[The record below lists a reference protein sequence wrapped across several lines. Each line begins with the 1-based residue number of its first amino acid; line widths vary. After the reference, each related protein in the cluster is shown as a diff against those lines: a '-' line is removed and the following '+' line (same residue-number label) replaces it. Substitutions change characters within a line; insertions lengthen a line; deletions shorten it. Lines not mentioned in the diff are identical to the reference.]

1 METTKNTIDK
11 RIVFGLILIVL
22 GSLFLLNSFNI
33 IDFYLPRIIFSFPFM
48 LFLAGII
55 ILVNSTKKVFGGIL
69 TAIGFLF
76 LLPKIFPSIHIEG
89 HVIIPVILI
98 GLGIYII
105 LKQRER
111 AARAEI
117 PVDQTSSMNK
127 DVIDDVAIFGG
138 GTKFIAS
145 ENFKG
150 GSITAIFGGSE
161 INLVSCKLAEG
172 IQVID
177 VLAVFGG
184 TTLIV
189 PRDWNVQLN
198 ITPIFG
204 GFSNKMF
211 RDPAMPVDNSRT
223 LIVKGLA
230 MFGGGEVKTTF

>member
-1 METTKNTIDK
+1 MEETKNTIDK
-11 RIVFGLILIVL
+11 RIIVGMILILL
-22 GSLFLLNSFNI
+22 GGLFLLNSFNI

-48 LFLAGII
+48 LFMAGII
-55 ILVNSTKKVFGGIL
+55 ILINSSKKIFGGTL
-69 TAIGFLF
+69 ASIGFIF
-76 LLPKIFPSIHIEG
+76 LLPRIFPSVHIEG
-89 HVIIPVILI
+89 HVVVPIILI
-98 GLGIYII
+98 SIGIYII

-111 AARAEI
+111 AAKTFNPLDPAASTKR
-117 PVDQTSSMNK
+117 

-138 GTKFIAS
+138 GNKYISS

-161 INLVSCKLAEG
+161 INLISCKLAEG

-177 VLAVFGG
+177 VLAIFGG

-204 GFSNKMF
+204 GFSNKIF
-211 RDPAMPVDNSRT
+211 RDPTVPVDNSRT

-230 MFGGGEVKTTF
+230 MFGGGEIKSTF